1 VSIDVIKKEFTDFD
15 LFRDVLLGWDVDVT
29 QLSAGPLNLQW
40 QQVAF
45 EDQLTLCQLTSNRRL
60 ADRMAIDHGRV
71 TFNISFSPNHFC
83 GVEIPAGTLLVVG
96 PGREYRSVLPEG
108 FQSFEMSAP
117 IDCFRDIGL
126 LAADPKFNDLCP
138 ENCIFNLTNHQL
150 AEFRRLNQALSDF
163 AAHGSDSSLLMMAA
177 REGAINLVKSV
188 VRQSEFA
195 VGPDQHTRGA
205 SWLLALRA
213 MEYIDRQDSSKDS
226 IAAIGQELGCST
238 RALQIAFQSNLD
250 MTPLQY
256 LLARRLQLARRDLL
270 AARPDN
276 YNVTQIATEHEFFHF
291 GRFSQNYRNL
301 FGELPS
307 ETLKTVNSTRYR
319 NR

>member
-1 VSIDVIKKEFTDFD
+1 MDVIKKEFVDFD

-29 QLSAGPLNLQW
+29 QLSAGSLNLQW
-40 QQVAF
+40 QQIAF
-45 EDQLTLCQLTSNRRL
+45 EDQLTLCNLNTNRRL
-60 ADRMAIDHGRV
+60 ADRMAIDHDRL
-71 TFNISFSPNHFC
+71 TFVVCFSPNLLC
-83 GVEIPAGTLLVVG
+83 GIEVQAGALLIFG

-117 IDCFRDIGL
+117 LDCLEDIGL

-138 ENCIFNLTNHQL
+138 ENSIFNLTNHQL
-150 AEFRRLNQALSDF
+150 AEFRRLYQTLSKF
-163 AAHGSDSSLLMMAA
+163 AANESDPLLWAMAV
-177 REGAINLVKSV
+177 RERAIKLVQSV
-188 VRQSEFA
+188 VRQSESS
-195 VGPDQHTRGA
+195 VDPDQHTRGS

-213 MEYIDRQDSSKDS
+213 MEYVDRKGSYNDSVAS
-226 IAAIGQELGCST
+226 ISRELGCSA
-238 RALQIAFQSNLD
+238 RALQIAFQANLG

-270 AARPDN
+270 ASQPEH
-276 YNVTQIATEHEFFHF
+276 YNVTQVASEHEFFHF
-291 GRFSQNYRNL
+291 GRFSQYYRTL

-307 ETLKTVNSTRYR
+307 ETLRTVNSARYR